1 MLSIRANKYEKY
13 YREARDVCGLPF
25 PEFIS
30 FFDAYER
37 TNADVLDLGCGQG
50 RDALLAA
57 RHGHRVLG
65 VDLSAT
71 GVAQMVEAAC
81 AEGLEVH
88 GLVADI
94 ARWET
99 EETFDVVIL
108 DRVLHL
114 LADDAERRQVLERS
128 CQYTRPDGYVLIAET
143 PKQQA
148 LMHAFFRARH
158 LGWEVV
164 LQRKG
169 FVFVRRVRGESI

>member
-1 MLSIRANKYEKY
+1 MKTRVNKYEKY
-13 YREARDVCGLPF
+13 YREARDVCGAPF
-25 PEFIS
+25 PAFVF

-65 VDLSAT
+65 VDVSET
-71 GVAQMVEAAC
+71 GVAQMVEAAR

-88 GLVADI
+88 GFVADI
-94 ARWET
+94 AHWEA
-99 EETFDVVIL
+99 EESFDVVIL

-114 LADDAERRQVLERS
+114 LADDAERRRVLERS
-128 CQYTRPDGYVLIAET
+128 CQYTRPSGFVLIAET

-148 LMHAFFRARH
+148 LLHAFFQARH
-158 LGWEVV
+158 SAWEVV

-169 FVFVRRVRGESI
+169 FVFVRRMEEESS